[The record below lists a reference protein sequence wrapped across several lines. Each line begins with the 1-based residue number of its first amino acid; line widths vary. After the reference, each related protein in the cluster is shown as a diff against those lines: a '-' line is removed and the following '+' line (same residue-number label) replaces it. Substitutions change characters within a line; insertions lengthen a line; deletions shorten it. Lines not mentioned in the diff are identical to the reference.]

1 VAWLERN
8 QLLVLSLALL
18 LLLGGLLVRD
28 LAGGSPP
35 ALVLREAQAGNGSVV
50 VHVAGAIAAPG
61 VYELPAGARVRD
73 AIEAAGG
80 AIVPAATGELN
91 LARRLRDGERI
102 EVSGE
107 ASEVAAAVATMEPG
121 EKLDINSATMEQ
133 LDRLPGIGEAYSR
146 RIVDSRLVDG
156 PYQAVDDLVTRRV
169 IPASTLDEIRDMVSV
184 GAP

>member
-35 ALVLREAQAGNGSVV
+35 ALVLREAQAGDGSVV
-50 VHVAGAIAAPG
+50 VHVAGTVASPG

-73 AIEAAGG
+73 AIAAAGG
-80 AIVPAATGELN
+80 AIDSAATGELN

-107 ASEVAAAVATMEPG
+107 AAEVAAAVATIAPG

-146 RIVDSRLVDG
+146 RIVDSRVVDG

-184 GAP
+184 GGP